1 MYKYLRKGQKSA
13 ELRELMHRRMRDWR
27 RGPTIVR
34 VERPTR
40 LDRARELGYK
50 AKQGVVVVRAR
61 VRKGGRRKV
70 RPWRG
75 RRPKRMGVRKLVPK
89 KSIQLI
95 AEERAARK
103 YPNLEVLNS
112 YPLGSNGT
120 REYFEVIML
129 DPNHPAILS
138 DPLLGWVAGEAHRGR
153 VHRGLTRAGRKARGL
168 LHKGKD
174 TKRASPRDRAR
185 RRD

>member
-1 MYKYLRKGQKSA
+1 MEEIS
-13 ELRELMHRRMRDWR
+13 RELMRSRMREWR
-27 RGPTIVR
+27 QGSAVAR
-34 VERPTR
+34 VEHPTR
-40 LDRARELGYK
+40 LVRARTLGYK

-70 RPWRG
+70 RPSRG
-75 RRPKRMGVRKLVPK
+75 RRPKRMGVSKIVPK

-112 YPLGSNGT
+112 YPLGSDGT

-129 DPNHPAILS
+129 DPNHPVIKS
-138 DPLLGWVAGEAHRGR
+138 DPSFAWVVNKAQRGR
-153 VHRGLTRAGRKARGL
+153 VYRGLTRAGRQSRGL
-168 LHKGKD
+168 LSKGKGSE
-174 TKRASPRDRAR
+174 RIRPSVRAR
-185 RRD
+185 GRIK

>member
-1 MYKYLRKGQKSA
+1 MHRTDGERVEGIS
-13 ELRELMHRRMRDWR
+13 RELMRSRMREWR
-27 RGPTIVR
+27 RGSAIAR

-40 LDRARELGYK
+40 LTRARALGYK

-61 VRKGGRRKV
+61 VRKGGRRKA
-70 RPWRG
+70 RPSLG
-75 RRPKRMGVRKLVPK
+75 RRPKRMGVSKIVPK

-112 YPLGSNGT
+112 YPLGSDGT

-129 DPNHPAILS
+129 DPNHPVIRN
-138 DPLLGWVAGEAHRGR
+138 DPNYGWIVGKAQRGR
-153 VHRGLTRAGRKARGL
+153 VYRGLTRAGRQTRGL
-168 LHKGKD
+168 LSRGKGSE
-174 TKRASPRDRAR
+174 RMRPSVRAR
-185 RRD
+185 GRKK